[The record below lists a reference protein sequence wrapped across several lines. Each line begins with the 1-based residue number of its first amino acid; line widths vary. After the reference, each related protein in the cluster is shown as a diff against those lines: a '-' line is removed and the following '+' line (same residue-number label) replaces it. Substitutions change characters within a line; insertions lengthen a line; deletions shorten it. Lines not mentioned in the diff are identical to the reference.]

1 MLITEGAGGNLQY
14 VHSIIKACTFDKIVE
29 VRKSTYECISK
40 ILNGFSIKNLKSYE
54 ELLVSFLL
62 NGLSDE
68 NEDIVNNVI
77 ELLNGK
83 KLMNN

>member
-1 MLITEGAGGNLQY
+1 M
-14 VHSIIKACTFDKIVE
+14 E
-29 VRKSTYECISK
+29 VRKSSYECISK